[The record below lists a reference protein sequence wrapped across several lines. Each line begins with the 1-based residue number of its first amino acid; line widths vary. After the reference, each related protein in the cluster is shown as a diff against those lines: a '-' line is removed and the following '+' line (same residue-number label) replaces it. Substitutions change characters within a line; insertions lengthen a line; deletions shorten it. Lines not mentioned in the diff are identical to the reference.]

1 MFPVFQISSLLGLC
15 SSVLVGEI
23 GGPSL
28 TRDRKDISSL
38 EHCKKIENTIMF
50 AASGLWIMFLL

>member
-1 MFPVFQISSLLGLC
+1 MFPFFQISSLLGLC

-28 TRDRKDISSL
+28 TRDGKDISSL
-38 EHCKKIENTIMF
+38 ERCKKIETTIMF
-50 AASGLWIMFLL
+50 TVSGLWIMFLF

>member
-15 SSVLVGEI
+15 SLVLVGEI

-28 TRDRKDISSL
+28 TRDTKDISSL
-38 EHCKKIENTIMF
+38 EHCKNIETTIMF
-50 AASGLWIMFLL
+50 ATSGLWIMFLL